1 MKQIIG
7 GILIILS
14 IVIGYD
20 GFHKLQN
27 SSADVKVL
35 GIELKAEDSGSK
47 ETAFIELILAALVLG
62 SGVYL
67 LRSTKSLAG

>member
-14 IVIGYD
+14 IIIGYD
-20 GFHKLQN
+20 GIQKFQD

-35 GIELKAEDSGSK
+35 GIHLKAEDNGQK
-47 ETAFIELILAALVLG
+47 QTAFIELVLAGLVLAG
-62 SGVYL
+62 GLYL
-67 LRSTKSLAG
+67 IRSSKS